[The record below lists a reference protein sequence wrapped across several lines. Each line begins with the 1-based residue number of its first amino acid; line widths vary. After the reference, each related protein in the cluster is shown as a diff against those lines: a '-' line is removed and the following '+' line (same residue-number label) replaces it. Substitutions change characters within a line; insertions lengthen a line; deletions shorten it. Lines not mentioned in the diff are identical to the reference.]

1 LRDFTIDFDH
11 NVLRW
16 RVKVPLHV
24 IQARREKLAALIE
37 QHRFLP
43 VKELCRRLGV
53 SEATMRRDLAALHE
67 EKRITRTFGGALKE
81 FNDRFPSFRERQ
93 GKASRSKARVARM
106 ALSLME
112 PGKTC
117 FFDSGTTVFAIAE
130 AFRDSPVTPM
140 TIVTSNLP
148 VGEMLAAI
156 PGVEVFQLAGQL
168 LHLQSTLLGETAQR
182 SLEFWHF
189 DWAFLSTEGMTP
201 SGLWNSQLAIVE
213 QQKVVLRRSTRHV
226 FCLDASKLNRQA
238 PHLLIGWNQLDTLLT
253 DVPLEKLN
261 AAGIPIDSAHYL
273 GPTSARVES
282 AGARRDTQQEVADAS
297 HAEQDPPSGEDMP
310 VHFL

>member
-1 LRDFTIDFDH
+1 M
-11 NVLRW
+11 
-16 RVKVPLHV
+16 KVPLHV

-43 VKELCRRLGV
+43 VKELCRLLGV
-53 SEATMRRDLAALHE
+53 SEATMRRDLAALHS

-93 GKASRSKARVARM
+93 SKASRSKGRVARL
-106 ALSLME
+106 ALGLMQPE
-112 PGKTC
+112 KTY

-130 AFRDSPVTPM
+130 AFRDTPVTPV

-182 SLEFWHF
+182 SLEFWRF

-201 SGLWNSQLAIVE
+201 TGLWNSQLAIVE
-213 QQKVVLRRSTRHV
+213 QQKVVIRRSARHV
-226 FCLDASKLNRQA
+226 FCLDGSKLNRQA
-238 PHLLIGWNQLDTLLT
+238 PHFLIGWNQLDTLLT
-253 DVPLEKLN
+253 DLPIEKLQ

-273 GPTSARVES
+273 GPSSAKAETTEPAETETSAS
-282 AGARRDTQQEVADAS
+282 ASSEPKP
-297 HAEQDPPSGEDMP
+297 AEEGDMP